1 MTDQRFTELLSR
13 KLSDEIL
20 ADEEQELML
29 LLAENENYRK
39 EYTALTEYFQDE
51 NEEENTAPSFELI
64 RARITPPAAIT
75 EKSAE
80 ATTSAPSPAAV
91 SPVPALSSAP
101 ATSFIPATAV
111 PPSAFASAPETAP
124 PLKTLKRS
132 FTTRYR
138 IAAVLLLGICSFTAY
153 QVFQARNKTD
163 QSSLISW
170 KNTAAPGRK
179 PVRLVLEDGTQVTL
193 NTASDLKYPAAF
205 KGETREVYLNGEA
218 FFEVKKDPAH
228 PFIVHTRKMSIK
240 VLGTAFD
247 VKSYQD
253 EQSTEA
259 ALLHG
264 SIQITLKNE
273 PDNKIILKPEE
284 KFVLSHPADKTGSAL
299 KGTPAKGEYK
309 IVPLSYLGANAQ
321 SAVAETS
328 WMKNKLVF
336 KNKTFAEL
344 SPALARWYGVT
355 FIFKSETLQQ
365 ETFTGEFE
373 KESLTDALK
382 ALQVIAPFHYKTDG
396 KTIYLYT
403 NK

>member
-75 EKSAE
+75 ENSAE
-80 ATTSAPSPAAV
+80 AITSAPSPAAV
-91 SPVPALSSAP
+91 SPDSALSSAP
-101 ATSFIPATAV
+101 ETA
-111 PPSAFASAPETAP
+111 PPSSDTPATAP

-132 FTTRYR
+132 FTSGYR

-299 KGTPAKGEYK
+299 KGTLAKEEYK
-309 IVPLSYLGANAQ
+309 IVSLSYLGANAQ